1 MERHQQPKPIK
12 RNGAYHVRYYTTENG
27 LRVQKSHRLC
37 SIADGANKAKQL
49 LTDFLAE
56 HVNIGKENAGPMGV
70 VEFWDEV
77 YEPFLDDDSALKP
90 STIHGYKQ
98 VWREHLKSHFGKTM
112 LHEYTT
118 GKLSQLLTSLA
129 KTKRPGTIASVKW
142 LASAIFAHAVA
153 TDHCEMNPCRDAKVL
168 GKSLEKRQTGAYTLE
183 EAENA
188 VSALVDNLQAQVVMA
203 LCFFGGLRK
212 GEITTLKWVDYDGK
226 CIHVRRA
233 ISRGVI
239 GDPKSVKSLRT
250 IPIIKQVQT
259 LLTLWHT
266 KSNGSEWMFPSERD
280 TPLNLDLLAVN
291 IIRPAMQKA
300 GVPWK
305 GYHAGRRGLGAKL
318 KALTGNSAAGK
329 DMLGHFDERV
339 TQEHYERPL
348 PETALHGAKLLEA
361 EVKEFPCKIDVE
373 N

>member
-1 MERHQQPKPIK
+1 MERHQQPKPVK
-12 RNGAYHVRYYTTENG
+12 RNGAYHVRYYITENG
-27 LRVQKSHRLC
+27 VRVQKSHRLC
-37 SIADGANKAKQL
+37 SIKDGANKAKQL
-49 LTDFLAE
+49 LTEFLADR
-56 HVNIGKENAGPMGV
+56 VNIGRENAGPMRV
-70 VEFWDEV
+70 VAFWDDV
-77 YEPFLDDDSALKP
+77 YWPFLENDSALKP

-98 VWREHLKSHFGKTM
+98 VWREHLQLHFGTLC

-168 GKSLEKRQTGAYTLE
+168 GKGLEKRQTGAYTLE
-183 EAENA
+183 EAENGIN
-188 VSALVDNLQAQVVMA
+188 ALIDNLQAQVIMA

-212 GEITTLKWVDYDGK
+212 GEIATLKWEDFDGV

-233 ISRGVI
+233 LSRGVV
-239 GDPKSVKSLRT
+239 GSPKSTKSIRT
-250 IPIIKQVQT
+250 IPIIKQVCT
-259 LLTLWHT
+259 LLTLWRT
-266 KSNGSEWMFPSERD
+266 KSNGSEWMFPSERN
-280 TPLNLDLLAVN
+280 TPLNLDLLAVSV
-291 IIRPAMQKA
+291 IRPTFAKA

-318 KALTGNSAAGK
+318 KALTGNSAAGR

-348 PETALHGAKLLEA
+348 PETSAHGARLLEA
-361 EVKEFPCKIDVE
+361 QVKEFPTK
-373 N
+373 

>member
-12 RNGAYHVRYYTTENG
+12 RNGAYHVRYYITENG
-27 LRVQKSHRLC
+27 GRVQKSHRLC
-37 SIADGANKAKQL
+37 AIKDGANKAKQL
-49 LTDFLAE
+49 LADFLSE

-77 YEPFLDDDSALKP
+77 YLPFLENDSALKP

-98 VWREHLKSHFGKTM
+98 VWREHLQSHFGTLC

-129 KTKRPGTIASVKW
+129 KTKRPGTLASIKW

-168 GKSLEKRQTGAYTLE
+168 GKSLEKRQTGSYTLE
-183 EAENA
+183 EAENGIN
-188 VSALVDNLQAQVVMA
+188 ALVEHLQAQLVMA
-203 LCFFGGLRK
+203 LAFFVGLRK
-212 GEITTLKWVDYDGK
+212 GEIATLKWEDFDGE

-233 ISRGVI
+233 LSRGVV
-239 GDPKSVKSLRT
+239 GPPKSIKSLRS
-250 IPIIKQVQT
+250 IPIIRQVRG
-259 LLTLWHT
+259 LLMLWRT
-266 KSNGSEWMFPSERD
+266 KSNGTGWVFPSERN
-280 TPLNLDLLAVN
+280 TPLNLDLLAVS
-291 IIRPAMQKA
+291 IIKPAFQKA

-305 GYHAGRRGLGAKL
+305 GYHAGRRGIGAKL
-318 KALTGNSAAGK
+318 KALTGNSAAGR
-329 DMLGHFDERV
+329 DVLGHFDERV

-348 PETALHGAKLLEA
+348 PETALRGMKLLEA
-361 EVKEFPCKIDVE
+361 EVKEFPTRSE
-373 N
+373 P

>member
-1 MERHQQPKPIK
+1 MGHQQPKPIK
-12 RNGAYHVRYYTTENG
+12 RNGAYHVRYYIKENG
-27 LRVQKSHRLC
+27 VRVQKSRRLC
-37 SIADGANKAKQL
+37 AVKDGANRAKQL
-49 LTDFLAE
+49 LSEFLDE
-56 HVNIGKENAGPMGV
+56 HVNIGKEEAGPMEV
-70 VEFWDEV
+70 LAFWDEV
-77 YEPFLDDDSALKP
+77 YLPFLENDSGLKP

-98 VWREHLKSHFGKTM
+98 VWREHLKTHFGAIC

-118 GKLSQLLTSLA
+118 GRLSQLLTTLA

-153 TDHCEMNPCRDAKVL
+153 TDHCDTNPCRDAKVL
-168 GKSLEKRQTGAYTLE
+168 GKGLEKRATGAYTLE
-183 EAENA
+183 EAENGIN
-188 VSALVDNLQAQVVMA
+188 ALVENLQAQVIMA

-212 GEITTLKWVDYDGK
+212 GEIAAMQWQDFDGE

-233 ISRGVI
+233 LSRGVV
-239 GDPKSVKSLRT
+239 GTPKSTKSLRT
-250 IPIIKQVQT
+250 IPIIKQVRT
-259 LLTLWHT
+259 LLTLWRA
-266 KSNGSEWMFPSERD
+266 KGNGDGWMFPSERN
-280 TPLNLDLLAVN
+280 TPLNLDLFATS
-291 IIRPAMQKA
+291 IIKPAFAKA

-318 KALTGNSAAGK
+318 KALTGNSAAGR

-361 EVKEFPCKIDVE
+361 EVKQFPTKQ
-373 N
+373 

>member
-1 MERHQQPKPIK
+1 MERHQQPKPVR
-12 RNGAYHVRYYTTENG
+12 RNGAYHVRYYITENG
-27 LRVQKSHRLC
+27 LKVQKSRRLC
-37 SIADGANKAKQL
+37 SIKDGANKAKQL
-49 LTDFLAE
+49 LAEFLAE
-56 HVNIGKENAGPMGV
+56 HVNIGRENAGPMGV
-70 VEFWDEV
+70 VDFWNEI

-98 VWREHLKSHFGKTM
+98 VWREHLQLHFGTTC

-118 GKLSQLLTSLA
+118 GKLSLLLTSLA

-168 GKSLEKRQTGAYTLE
+168 GKGLEKRQTGSYTLE
-183 EAENA
+183 EAENGIN
-188 VSALVDNLQAQVVMA
+188 ALIDNLQAQLIMA

-212 GEITTLKWVDYDGK
+212 GEITTLQWGDFDGE

-239 GDPKSVKSLRT
+239 GTPKSTKSIRT
-250 IPIIKQVQT
+250 IPIIKQVRT
-259 LLTLWHT
+259 LLTLWQPQCKNT
-266 KSNGSEWMFPSERD
+266 DEGWMFPSERN
-280 TPLNLDLLAVN
+280 TPLNLDLLAVSV
-291 IIRPAMQKA
+291 IRPAFSKTA
-300 GVPWK
+300 VPWK

-318 KALTGNSAAGK
+318 KALTGNSAAGR

-348 PETALHGAKLLEA
+348 PETAAHGAKLLEA
-361 EVKEFPCKIDVE
+361 QVKAFPTR
-373 N
+373 

>member
-12 RNGAYHVRYYTTENG
+12 RNGAYHVRYYITENG
-27 LRVQKSHRLC
+27 VRVQKSHRLC
-37 SIADGANKAKQL
+37 AIKDGANRAKQL
-49 LTDFLAE
+49 LADFLAE

-70 VEFWDEV
+70 VDFWDEI
-77 YEPFLDDDSALKP
+77 YLPFLEKDSGLKP
-90 STIHGYKQ
+90 STLHGYKQ
-98 VWREHLKSHFGKTM
+98 VWRQHLQSHFDTIC

-153 TDHCEMNPCRDAKVL
+153 TDHCETNPCRDAKVL

-183 EAENA
+183 EAENGIN
-188 VSALVDNLQAQVVMA
+188 ALIENLQAQLIMA

-212 GEITTLKWVDYDGK
+212 GEIAALKWEDFDGD

-233 ISRGVI
+233 LSRGEV
-239 GDPKSVKSLRT
+239 GLPKSNKSIRT
-250 IPIIKQVQT
+250 IPIIKQVRT
-259 LLTLWHT
+259 LLTLWRT
-266 KSNGSEWMFPSERD
+266 QCRTTDGGWMFPSERN
-280 TPLNLDLLAVN
+280 TPLNLDLLAVST
-291 IIRPAMQKA
+291 IRPTFTKA

-318 KALTGNSAAGK
+318 KALTGNSAAGR

-361 EVKEFPCKIDVE
+361 QVKQFPTK
-373 N
+373 